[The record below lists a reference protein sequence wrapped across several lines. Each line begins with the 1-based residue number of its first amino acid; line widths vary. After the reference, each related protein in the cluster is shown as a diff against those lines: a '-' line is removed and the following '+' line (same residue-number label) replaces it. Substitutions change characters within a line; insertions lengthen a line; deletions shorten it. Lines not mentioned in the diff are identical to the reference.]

1 MLNLDGKEGKYT
13 PFSLKQRCLIKRN
26 CFCLLPIIP
35 LIGRI
40 PTTMQFSGMK
50 RNFNK
55 EKESAFIMRKQTKV
69 VAVASAAALL
79 AIGAS
84 MTSFAATGWV
94 DKSGEMQN
102 DDTGWTGDD
111 VVYYFGV
118 WDDGAMK
125 TRWQKITVYDDEGEK
140 SDDYD
145 YWFNFK
151 SNGEKRVNADKKKL
165 NGKYYN
171 FDSRGVMVYEWYQTS
186 TASNATA
193 SNWNY
198 FSSPKDG
205 ARIYKGWFK
214 VDHQR
219 KTTLSWKKMILL
231 PPAIQTMKPRDG
243 TMQTRTAWLMMTAA
257 TMMTEV
263 PFP

>member
-1 MLNLDGKEGKYT
+1 
-13 PFSLKQRCLIKRN
+13 
-26 CFCLLPIIP
+26 
-35 LIGRI
+35 
-40 PTTMQFSGMK
+40 
-50 RNFNK
+50 
-55 EKESAFIMRKQTKV
+55 MRKQAKV

-84 MTSFAATGWV
+84 MTSLAATGWV

-111 VVYYFGV
+111 VVYYFGA

-243 TMQTRTAWLMMTAA
+243 TMQTRMAW
-257 TMMTEV
+257 
-263 PFP
+263 